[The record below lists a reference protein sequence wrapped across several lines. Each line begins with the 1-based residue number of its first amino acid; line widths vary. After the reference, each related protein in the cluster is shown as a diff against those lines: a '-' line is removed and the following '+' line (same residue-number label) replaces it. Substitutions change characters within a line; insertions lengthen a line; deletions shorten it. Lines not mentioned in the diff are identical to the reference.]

1 MQVCVP
7 VHPPGALLGL
17 DVNVVMVHL
26 QLRDFHLKEVGLELD
41 CPAHGAKV
49 WPRRGLEYILWN
61 GGRWGIWRVDRVC
74 VNEAVG

>member
-26 QLRDFHLKEVGLELD
+26 QFRDFHLKEVGLELD

-49 WPRRGLEYILWN
+49 WPRRGLEHILWN
-61 GGRWGIWRVDRVC
+61 GGRWGIWRVDSGR
-74 VNEAVG
+74 VNEALW